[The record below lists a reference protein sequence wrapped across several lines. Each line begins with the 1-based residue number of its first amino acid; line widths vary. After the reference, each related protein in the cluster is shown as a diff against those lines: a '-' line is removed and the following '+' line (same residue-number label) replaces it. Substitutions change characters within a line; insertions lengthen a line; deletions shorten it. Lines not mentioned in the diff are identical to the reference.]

1 MWLRDQNGYRPA
13 LPAQCRESPD
23 ALPLLVVETAQE
35 TAIEALWSKGGL
47 AGLAGLAGLVWAW
60 PRSERS
66 VSAVGQIR
74 AAEVSVP
81 VETAR

>member
-1 MWLRDQNGYRPA
+1 
-13 LPAQCRESPD
+13 LPVCPD
-23 ALPLLVVETAQE
+23 HPDTHPLTP
-35 TAIEALWSKGGL
+35 L
-47 AGLAGLAGLVWAW
+47 ATKAGLVWVW

-81 VETAR
+81 VETER